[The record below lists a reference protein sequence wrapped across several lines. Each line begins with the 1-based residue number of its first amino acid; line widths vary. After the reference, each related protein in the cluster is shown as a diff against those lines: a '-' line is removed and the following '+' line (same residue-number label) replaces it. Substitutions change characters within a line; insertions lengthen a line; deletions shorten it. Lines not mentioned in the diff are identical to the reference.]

1 LFVAQAHSFTQQA
14 RLAITLAWVAGYTN
28 VVAILAC
35 GHVASHVSGTTSD
48 LGHHF
53 VEALRG
59 RGTPWSVVGSGLLLV
74 GTFFVGAMVS
84 GFATEFGRRR
94 NWESIYVLPM
104 AIQSALL
111 ALFAIGLEVVL
122 LREAPSK
129 LSQSLLASLA
139 SMAMGVQNATIT
151 RISSGVVRTTHVT
164 GVVTDLGLELVQFL
178 WPHKSSAHQPHLQD
192 HPPHAPRGTIH
203 ADSGAHPEVA
213 HASRWKR
220 LSPSARRLTL
230 LLSIIGSFALGAAL
244 GTLGHEEIPS
254 FAMYVPVLFLV
265 WIIYQ
270 DISRPIAEIEPST
283 LIEDRAL
290 MLPEGMLIY
299 HVRPDKG
306 REKGTQRLPNLLSW
320 SERLPDDAK
329 VIILDLTD
337 VTQLD
342 ANAAYDLRAALD
354 RLEIQ
359 GRRLVVA
366 GVTRDQFEQLRKAG
380 AGERLD
386 PNSACPDL
394 ELAIARGMALL
405 G

>member
-14 RLAITLAWVAGYTN
+14 RLAITLAWVAGFTN

-35 GHVASHVSGTTSD
+35 GHVVSHVSGTTSD

-59 RGTPWSVVGSGLLLV
+59 RGTPWNVAGFGLLLI
-74 GTFFVGAMVS
+74 GSFFVGAMAS
-84 GFATEFGRRR
+84 GFATELGRRR

-111 ALFAIGLEVVL
+111 ALFAIGVEVML
-122 LREAPSK
+122 SNESPSR
-129 LSQSLLASLA
+129 LNQSLLAALA
-139 SMAMGVQNATIT
+139 SIAMGVQNATIT

-178 WPHKSSAHQPHLQD
+178 WPHKHPHHSAHHTD

-244 GTLGHEEIPS
+244 GTLGHEGIPS
-254 FAMYVPVLFLV
+254 FAMYVPVLFLI

-290 MLPEGMLIY
+290 MLPQGMLIF

-329 VIILDLTD
+329 VVILDLTD

-342 ANAAYDLRAALD
+342 ANAAFELRAALD
-354 RLEIQ
+354 RLEAQ

-394 ELAIARGMALL
+394 ELAIARGMVLL

>member
-1 LFVAQAHSFTQQA
+1 MFVAQAHSFTQQA

-59 RGTPWSVVGSGLLLV
+59 RGTPWSVVGFGLLLV
-74 GTFFVGAMVS
+74 GTFFVGALVS

-178 WPHKSSAHQPHLQD
+178 WPHKASAHHPHLQD

-254 FAMYVPVLFLV
+254 FAMYVPVLFLI

-290 MLPEGMLIY
+290 MLPQGMLIY

-320 SERLPDDAK
+320 SERLPDEAK
-329 VIILDLTD
+329 VVILDLTD

-342 ANAAYDLRAALD
+342 ANAAFELRAALD
-354 RLEIQ
+354 RLEAQ

-394 ELAIARGMALL
+394 ELAIARGMVLL

>member
-1 LFVAQAHSFTQQA
+1 MFVAQAHSFTQQA

-48 LGHHF
+48 FGHHF

-59 RGTPWSVVGSGLLLV
+59 RGTPWSVVGSGLLLI
-74 GTFFVGAMVS
+74 GSFFIGAMAS

-94 NWESIYVLPM
+94 NWESMYVLPM

-111 ALFAIGLEVVL
+111 ALFAIGLEVML
-122 LREAPSK
+122 TREAPSK

-178 WPHKSSAHQPHLQD
+178 WPHKHPHHSAHLAD

-220 LSPSARRLTL
+220 LSPGARRLTL

-254 FAMYVPVLFLV
+254 FAMYFPVLFLI

-290 MLPEGMLIY
+290 MLPHGMLIY

-329 VIILDLTD
+329 VVILDLTD

-342 ANAAYDLRAALD
+342 ANAAFELRAALD
-354 RLEIQ
+354 RLEAQ

-394 ELAIARGMALL
+394 ELAIARGVALL

>member
-1 LFVAQAHSFTQQA
+1 MFVAQAHSFTQQA

-53 VEALRG
+53 VEAVRG
-59 RGTPWSVVGSGLLLV
+59 KGTPWSVVGFGLLLV
-74 GTFFVGAMVS
+74 GSFFIGAVAS
-84 GFATEFGRRR
+84 GFATELGRRR

-111 ALFAIGLEVVL
+111 ALFAIGLEAML
-122 LREAPSK
+122 THEAPSR

-139 SMAMGVQNATIT
+139 SIAMGVQNATIT

-178 WPHKSSAHQPHLQD
+178 WPHKHPHHSAHLAD
-192 HPPHAPRGTIH
+192 HPPHAPRGTVH

-230 LLSIIGSFALGAAL
+230 LISIIGSFALGAAL

-254 FAMYVPVLFLV
+254 FAMYVPVLFLI

-283 LIEDRAL
+283 LIEDHAL
-290 MLPEGMLIY
+290 MLPQGMLIY

-329 VIILDLTD
+329 VVILDLTD

-342 ANAAYDLRAALD
+342 ANAAFELRAALD
-354 RLEIQ
+354 RLEAE

-366 GVTRDQFEQLRKAG
+366 GVSRDQYEQLRKAG

-394 ELAIARGMALL
+394 ELAIARGMVLL